1 MQKRTHPKTASDA
14 VGTVRWWR
22 SLYGPC
28 HALSGIGLSPGMMP
42 APPVTA
48 PTTSALAHLAPWL
61 TRGARAR
68 ALSFVANSSC
78 SGHSNDK
85 ANSLRHSGMC
95 PECRKL
101 SGLCMPSPV
110 QEEFKPQ
117 CKASLTHTRDGGAA
131 VAQHDGHGRA
141 LGVRGAGL
149 DEYDGPARLRAAG
162 GHGRAR
168 NVPDTCVFFRS
179 CPSYGCNEPGGRGR
193 SRRST
198 SKN

>member
-1 MQKRTHPKTASDA
+1 
-14 VGTVRWWR
+14 
-22 SLYGPC
+22 
-28 HALSGIGLSPGMMP
+28 MMP

-68 ALSFVANSSC
+68 AVRCGANSSC

-85 ANSLRHSGMC
+85 ANGLRHSGMC

-110 QEEFKPQ
+110 QEEFKQ
-117 CKASLTHTRDGGAA
+117 KCKASLTHTRDGGAA

-141 LGVRGAGL
+141 LGGRGAGL

-162 GHGRAR
+162 GHGWAR
-168 NVPDTCVFFRS
+168 KCIGHACFFVSWHSYTVTTNPTLCYKAVLREHLRVFCVNARGTPFTLFFI
-179 CPSYGCNEPGGRGR
+179 N
-193 SRRST
+193 
-198 SKN
+198 